1 MRKYIQY
8 GLCLLS
14 LLFVVPVLYTFI
26 NSFMSP
32 DQVGSDGLQWL
43 PSAFNLQ
50 QYYSLVT
57 DKSQYFSFMTNAIL
71 VVAAVIGF
79 QLVFSVGAAFAL
91 AKLDIPYKKPL
102 FLLLLLAIL
111 MPLQVTMVPNYLC
124 FERFERLFSIHILN
138 TKLALILPGAFSAFG
153 VLMMMQ
159 FIEGI
164 PDEVIEAARMEGAGT
179 FRILFQIVMPM
190 LKPGIHA
197 LIVLT
202 FIDSWNLI
210 EPALVFITNEKQWP
224 LSAFLEQIYQTN
236 HPIYYAGAVLYL
248 VPAIYI
254 FLKGERYLENGF
266 TMGESDI

>member
-1 MRKYIQY
+1 MKKFSHYA
-8 GLCLLS
+8 LCCVS
-14 LLFVVPVLYTFI
+14 LLFVMPVLYTLI
-26 NSFMSP
+26 NSFMGP
-32 DQVGSDGLQWL
+32 EQVSTDGLQWL
-43 PSAFNLQ
+43 PWAFNLQ

-57 DKSQYFSFMTNAIL
+57 DKSQYFAFMTTAII
-71 VVAAVIGF
+71 VVGSIILT

-91 AKLDIPYKKPL
+91 AKLDLPYKKAL

-111 MPLQVTMVPNYLC
+111 MPLQVTMVPNYLS
-124 FERFERLFSIHILN
+124 FEKVERLLSIHILN

-202 FIDSWNLI
+202 FIDSWNMI

-236 HPIYYAGAVLYL
+236 HSIYYAGAILYL
-248 VPAIYI
+248 VPAIFI